1 MGGFIPIEDRVKSL
15 EDLEA
20 CHFIDFKLH
29 IAHAKRAI
37 AAGKRNSA
45 RSHIG
50 RTQTNALT
58 REQDHECNLLLEQLK
73 TIPGHTALAFTRK

>member
-20 CHFIDFKLH
+20 CHFIGFKLH
-29 IAHAKRAI
+29 IGRA
-37 AAGKRNSA
+37 
-45 RSHIG
+45 
-50 RTQTNALT
+50 QTNALT